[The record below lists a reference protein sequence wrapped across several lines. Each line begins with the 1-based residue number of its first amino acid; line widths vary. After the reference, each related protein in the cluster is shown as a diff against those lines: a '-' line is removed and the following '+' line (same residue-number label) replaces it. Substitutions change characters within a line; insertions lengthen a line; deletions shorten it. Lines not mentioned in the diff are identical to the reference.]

1 VEIETVQRD
10 VTRLL
15 QDWQEGSE
23 EALDELTPLIYDEL
37 RRMARRAMRRERP
50 GHTLG
55 STALAH
61 EAFLQIL
68 QQRVQWQSRGHF
80 FGVVARLMRRVTV
93 HHAERHRAAKRGGGV
108 RPETI
113 DESLHSSQAR
123 PEEVLALEEAVARLE
138 QIDPRQGRI
147 VELRFFGGYNA
158 DEIAEALEVSPATV
172 HRDWRLAR
180 AWLRREL
187 DAEAATAPAPEAGAT
202 P

>member
-1 VEIETVQRD
+1 MTAERD

-15 QDWQEGSE
+15 QDWQAGSE

-61 EAFLQIL
+61 EAFLHVL
-68 QQRVQWQSRGHF
+68 EQRVQWRSRGHF

-113 DESLHSSQAR
+113 DESAHAAQAR
-123 PEEVLALEEAVARLE
+123 PEEVLALEEAVGRLE
-138 QIDPRQGRI
+138 RIDPRQGRI
-147 VELRFFGGYNA
+147 VELRFFGGYSA
-158 DEIAEALEVSPATV
+158 DEIAEALDVSPATV

-187 DAEAATAPAPEAGAT
+187 ETGQPAAPPPGIPAPG
-202 P
+202 